1 VDVEKV
7 IALRDRDEAQA
18 LLGVH
23 DQHVRRIREA
33 AGVTIVAR
41 DGQVKIRGERRGVER
56 AQRVIA
62 GLLATFRGGRG
73 ITASRVTEMLGADP
87 AGSAAGD
94 AAPPKHPVPVLR
106 AAEPKTPGQGRYVAA
121 MAAHDIVFS
130 VGPAGTGKTFLA
142 VAQALENLRS
152 GRVRRLVLV
161 RPAIEAGERLGFL
174 PGDVQAKV
182 NPYLRPMYDALNS
195 LLEFGQLR
203 KLMEAEIVEI
213 CPLAYMRGRTLD
225 DAFIILDEAQNTSS
239 DQMKMF
245 LTRMGLRSKIVVTG
259 DVTQIDLPSGR
270 VSGLVEVK
278 GFLRDVP
285 GIAFCYLT
293 KEDIVRHPLVQS
305 IVEAYEAFE
314 RRGKR

>member
-1 VDVEKV
+1 MEKV
-7 IALRDRDEAQA
+7 IALKDRDEAQA
-18 LLGVH
+18 LLGVN
-23 DQHVRRIREA
+23 DQNLRRIREA

-41 DGQVKIRGERRGVER
+41 DGQVRIRGERRAVER
-56 AQRVIA
+56 AHRVVT
-62 GLLATFRGGRG
+62 GLLASLRDGMEVS
-73 ITASRVTEMLGADP
+73 ASRVTAMLGA
-87 AGSAAGD
+87 SADGGD
-94 AAPPKHPVPVLR
+94 KTAAKPLDVPVLR
-106 AAEPKTPGQGRYVAA
+106 AADPKTPGQARYVEA
-121 MAAHDIVFS
+121 MRAHDIVFA

-152 GRVRRLVLV
+152 NRVRRLVLV

-203 KLMEAEIVEI
+203 RLMEAEIVEI

-225 DAFIILDEAQNTSS
+225 DAFIILDEAQNTSGE
-239 DQMKMF
+239 QMKMF

-270 VSGLVEVK
+270 TSGLVEVK
-278 GFLRDVP
+278 GFLRDIR
-285 GIAFCYLT
+285 GIAFCYLG
-293 KEDIVRHPLVQS
+293 KEDIVRHPLVQA
-305 IVEAYEAFE
+305 IVEAYESFE
-314 RRGKR
+314 RRGRR

>member
-1 VDVEKV
+1 MEKV
-7 IALRDRDEAQA
+7 IPLKDRDEAQA
-18 LLGVH
+18 LLGVN
-23 DQHVRRIREA
+23 DQHLRRIREA

-41 DGQVKIRGERRGVER
+41 DGQVRIRGERRAVER
-56 AQRVIA
+56 AHRVVT
-62 GLLATFRGGRG
+62 GLLASLRKGSEISAG
-73 ITASRVTEMLGADP
+73 RVTSMLGA
-87 AGSAAGD
+87 AAESGVRP
-94 AAPPKHPVPVLR
+94 PPKPPEVPVLR
-106 AAEPKTPGQGRYVAA
+106 AADPKTPGQRRYVDA
-121 MAAHDIVFS
+121 MRTHDIVFS

-142 VAQALENLRS
+142 VAQALETLRS

-203 KLMEAEIVEI
+203 RLLEAEVIEI

-225 DAFIILDEAQNTSS
+225 DAFIILDEAQNTSGE
-239 DQMKMF
+239 QMKMF

-259 DVTQIDLPSGR
+259 DITQIDLPSGR
-270 VSGLVEVK
+270 TSGLVEVK
-278 GFLRDVP
+278 SFLRDIR

-293 KEDIVRHPLVQS
+293 REDIVRHPLVQA
-305 IVEAYEAFE
+305 IVEAYESFA

>member
-1 VDVEKV
+1 MEKT
-7 IALRDRDEAQA
+7 IALKSRDEAQA
-18 LLGVH
+18 LLGVN
-23 DQHVRRIREA
+23 DQHLRRIREA

-41 DGQVKIRGERRGVER
+41 DGQLRIRGERRSVDR
-56 AQRVIA
+56 AYRVVA
-62 GLLATFRGGRG
+62 GLLASLREGQEVS
-73 ITASRVTEMLGADP
+73 ASRVTAMLGA
-87 AGSAAGD
+87 SAEGADREGRT
-94 AAPPKHPVPVLR
+94 APKRPEVPLLR
-106 AAEPKTPGQGRYVAA
+106 AAEPKTPGQARYTEA
-121 MAAHDIVFS
+121 MREHDIVFA

-203 KLMEAEIVEI
+203 RLLEAEVVEI

-225 DAFIILDEAQNTSS
+225 DAFIILDEAQNTSGE
-239 DQMKMF
+239 QMKMF

-270 VSGLVEVK
+270 SSGLVEVK
-278 GFLRDVP
+278 GFLRDIR
-285 GIAFCYLT
+285 GIAFCYLG
-293 KEDIVRHPLVQS
+293 KEDIVRHPLVQA
-305 IVEAYEAFE
+305 IVEAYESFE
-314 RRGKR
+314 RRGRR

>member
-1 VDVEKV
+1 VEK
-7 IALRDRDEAQA
+7 IIPLRDSDETRA
-18 LLGVH
+18 LLGVQ

-33 AGVTIVAR
+33 AGVTIVTRGGALR
-41 DGQVKIRGERRGVER
+41 IRGERRGVER
-56 AQRVIA
+56 AHRVLTT
-62 GLLATFRGGRG
+62 LLASLRQDGAVSEAGVTELLDRDAGRGG
-73 ITASRVTEMLGADP
+73 ATERTDD
-87 AGSAAGD
+87 AGRFIA
-94 AAPPKHPVPVLR
+94 KPVR
-106 AAEPKTPGQGRYVAA
+106 EAEPKTPGQARYVEA
-121 MAAHDIVFS
+121 MRANDIVFA

-142 VAQALENLRS
+142 VAQAIEALRA
-152 GRVRRLVLV
+152 GHVRRLVLV

-225 DAFIILDEAQNTSS
+225 DAYIILDEAQNTSS

-245 LTRMGLRSKIVVTG
+245 LTRMGQRSKIVVTG
-259 DVTQIDLPSGR
+259 DITQIDLPSGR

-278 GFLRDVP
+278 GLLRDIP
-285 GIAFCYLT
+285 GIVVCYLT
-293 KEDIVRHPLVQS
+293 KQDIVRHPLVQK

-314 RRGKR
+314 KKGKR

>member
-1 VDVEKV
+1 VEKV
-7 IALRDRDEAQA
+7 IHLKDRDEAQA

-23 DQHVRRIREA
+23 DQHLRRIREA

-41 DGQVKIRGERRGVER
+41 GGVLRIRGERRAVDR
-56 AQRVIA
+56 ANRVVT
-62 GLLATFRGGRG
+62 GLLESFRDGRG
-73 ITASRVTEMLGADP
+73 ISASRVTEVLGAE
-87 AGSAAGD
+87 AQAAKGD
-94 AAPPKHPVPVLR
+94 DAPKPPPVPLIR
-106 AAEPKTPGQGRYVAA
+106 AAEPKTPGQGRYVEA
-121 MAAHDIVFS
+121 MRTHDIVFS

-203 KLMEAEIVEI
+203 KLMDAEIVEI

-225 DAFIILDEAQNTSS
+225 DAYIILDEAQNTSS

-259 DVTQIDLPSGR
+259 DVTQIDLPAGR
-270 VSGLVEVK
+270 MSGLVEVK
-278 GFLRDVP
+278 SFLRDVH
-285 GIAFCYLT
+285 GIAFCYLS
-293 KEDIVRHPLVQS
+293 KEDIVRHPLVQA
-305 IVEAYEAFE
+305 IVEAYEMFE

>member
-1 VDVEKV
+1 VEKV

-23 DQHVRRIREA
+23 DQHLRRIREA

-41 DGQVKIRGERRGVER
+41 DGQVRIRGERRAVDR
-56 AQRVIA
+56 AHRVIT
-62 GLLATFRGGRG
+62 GLLASFRGGRG
-73 ITASRVTEMLGADP
+73 ISASRVTEMIGAESGASKEP
-87 AGSAAGD
+87 AALK
-94 AAPPKHPVPVLR
+94 PPSVPVIR

-121 MAAHDIVFS
+121 MEGHDIVFS

-161 RPAIEAGERLGFL
+161 RPAVEAGERLGFL
-174 PGDVQAKV
+174 PGDLQAKV

-259 DVTQIDLPSGR
+259 DITQIDLPTGR

-278 GFLRDVP
+278 SFLRDVP